1 MATLLLAT
9 WNRGKIEEFGEL
21 LRPLGL
27 HVVGLDRHPEV
38 ALPPETGAT
47 FEENARLKAVSAAQL
62 AGLPALADDSGL
74 CVDYLGGAPGVLSAR
89 FGGGGLTDH
98 QKCALLLERLAA
110 ASDAERGASFHC
122 TLALALPSGEVRCV
136 HGETRGR
143 ILRDLRG
150 TSGFGYDPL
159 FLVPELGRTYAE
171 LSPGEKHQISHR
183 GRAAAQLPALLEAW
197 PAIRTA
203 GAR

>member
-27 HVVGLDRHPEV
+27 HVVGLDQHPEV
-38 ALPPETGAT
+38 TLPPETGAT
-47 FEENARLKAVSAAQL
+47 FEETARLKAISAAQL

-89 FGGGGLTDH
+89 FGGEGLTDR
-98 QKCALLLERLAA
+98 QKCTLLLERLAA
-110 ASDAERGASFHC
+110 ATDAERGASFHC
-122 TLALALPSGEVRCV
+122 TLALALPSGEARCV

-171 LSPGEKHQISHR
+171 LSPAEKHQISHR
-183 GRAAAQLPALLEAW
+183 GRAAAQLPDLLEAW

-203 GAR
+203 GVR